1 MHAII
6 CILDKVSSVLS
17 LFIIGG
23 VIVNH
28 GGGPE
33 EHFDAVVLKELNL
46 CHTRRKKRRS
56 QYNSLIVRPTISDG
70 FGYFFS
76 SKTKSLYPVDQ
87 PESISTAPT

>member
-46 CHTRRKKRRS
+46 WPHTKEEEE
-56 QYNSLIVRPTISDG
+56 
-70 FGYFFS
+70 
-76 SKTKSLYPVDQ
+76 
-87 PESISTAPT
+87 ESV